1 MAVNRSPSPVSRR
14 ANPNA
19 RSSEMG
25 NPMRR
30 SFTGNPF
37 STKPSIVPN
46 PRVLNPNTPANSP
59 SDHPRRSSI
68 GGGDVDD
75 DKENAKLAARVRS
88 PMASASKGT
97 KNFMSPT
104 ISAASKFSTP
114 SPRKRKILEERN
126 EAVRGSLDLKGE
138 KTQSLPKKVTF
149 KEPLECFSDN
159 VVIEEADLVNLDPSF
174 KISPPCSYSIPV
186 IAPNLDSS
194 DHDPP
199 LAPPPPP
206 YDPKTNFL
214 SPRPRFLRYK
224 PSPRV
229 ELFLNNITSEGNAL
243 FDTDD
248 ISTEEEET
256 QSDDYSQKDLE
267 EKEEGVIVS
276 EPVLI
281 DVLAREKEEEV
292 EKEEE
297 LIVSEP
303 ILSEEKEE
311 TVEEEKEEELIVFE
325 PIPIDGTKSHSSIW
339 RSKLTSLLIVL
350 SFVCLAISISIS
362 PVTDE
367 TVFDS
372 SSLLKQYDYHG
383 GDVMAFAKARFDELA
398 RDFGVWYADT
408 VSVFFEL
415 LLSNLRGGGGGAHK
429 LGPLQYYNLSSLVED
444 ASCGGDNS
452 YEMNVFV
459 PSRGVTEVVGIIVP
473 LEDNGK
479 VSQHPEGEDES
490 ESESEIEIEIES
502 VVAEEEDFTDESL
515 ENEIEIES
523 VSEDFTNERPEIVG
537 DSSLKNENEIPPE
550 TVDASS
556 SIQVVKTVDGN
567 ENGLSKVNEEIPEAA
582 TIDDDASSIQDV
594 KSSQVTMACC
604 AILALLIASS
614 TIAIVL
620 LVKKVD
626 PATTPILPEK
636 SKNSC
641 CPSEMSSS
649 SSSFQNQKL
658 TKKNKH
664 NNNRRE
670 STATSSCSSM
680 EEDSISISYG
690 SFTTYEKIPTNDDE
704 IITPVRRS
712 SRLRRSHVTSP

>member
-1 MAVNRSPSPVSRR
+1 MAVNRSPSPVSGR

-229 ELFLNNITSEGNAL
+229 ELFLNNITSEGNTL

-281 DVLAREKEEEV
+281 DVLAREKEE

-415 LLSNLRGGGGGAHK
+415 LLSNLRGGGGGVHK

-444 ASCGGDNS
+444 ASCGGDDNS

-473 LEDNGK
+473 LEDNEK
-479 VSQHPEGEDES
+479 VSQLPEGEDES
-490 ESESEIEIEIES
+490 ESEFES
-502 VVAEEEDFTDESL
+502 VVAEEEDFTNESL

-523 VSEDFTNERPEIVG
+523 VSEEFTNERPEIVD
-537 DSSLKNENEIPPE
+537 DSSLENENEYDLSKVNEIPPE
-550 TVDASS
+550 
-556 SIQVVKTVDGN
+556 TVDGN

-582 TIDDDASSIQDV
+582 TVDDNDASTIQDV

-626 PATTPILPEK
+626 SETTPILPEK

-658 TKKNKH
+658 TKK

>member
-1 MAVNRSPSPVSRR
+1 MAVNRSPSPVSGR

-126 EAVRGSLDLKGE
+126 EVVRGSLDLKGE

-267 EKEEGVIVS
+267 GKRRRGYCFS
-276 EPVLI
+276 
-281 DVLAREKEEEV
+281 A
-292 EKEEE
+292 
-297 LIVSEP
+297 
-303 ILSEEKEE
+303 
-311 TVEEEKEEELIVFE
+311 
-325 PIPIDGTKSHSSIW
+325 SSY
-339 RSKLTSLLIVL
+339 RS
-350 SFVCLAISISIS
+350 ISISIS

-415 LLSNLRGGGGGAHK
+415 LLSNLRGGGGVHK

-459 PSRGVTEVVGIIVP
+459 PSRGVTEVVGIIAP

-479 VSQHPEGEDES
+479 VSQLPEGEDES
-490 ESESEIEIEIES
+490 ESEIES
-502 VVAEEEDFTDESL
+502 VVAEEEDFTNESL

-523 VSEDFTNERPEIVG
+523 VSEEFTNERPEIVN
-537 DSSLKNENEIPPE
+537 DSSLENENE
-550 TVDASS
+550 
-556 SIQVVKTVDGN
+556 
-567 ENGLSKVNEEIPEAA
+567 
-582 TIDDDASSIQDV
+582 
-594 KSSQVTMACC
+594 M
-604 AILALLIASS
+604 
-614 TIAIVL
+614 
-620 LVKKVD
+620 
-626 PATTPILPEK
+626 
-636 SKNSC
+636 
-641 CPSEMSSS
+641 
-649 SSSFQNQKL
+649 
-658 TKKNKH
+658 
-664 NNNRRE
+664 
-670 STATSSCSSM
+670 
-680 EEDSISISYG
+680 ISPNY
-690 SFTTYEKIPTNDDE
+690 
-704 IITPVRRS
+704 
-712 SRLRRSHVTSP
+712 